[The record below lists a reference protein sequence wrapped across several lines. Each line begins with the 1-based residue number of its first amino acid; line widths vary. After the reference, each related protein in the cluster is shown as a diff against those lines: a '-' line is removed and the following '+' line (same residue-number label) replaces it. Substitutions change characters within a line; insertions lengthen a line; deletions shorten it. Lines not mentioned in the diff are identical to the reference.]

1 MQPITIMVVET
12 GQNQAIS
19 IQDFEGNSDIR
30 VLDRSKSN
38 DCDLAEPL
46 LQEQEI
52 TVDFIESTLEKI
64 DRLNPKT
71 VLINANSTV
80 QEYYDLLVAM
90 HYQRPNTQVILVV
103 NDSISEDCILKA
115 LSCGA
120 QGFITNELSA
130 LDFIKV
136 VNAIDQ
142 GEIWVSRKILTKA
155 MDQVFL
161 LNNLAS

>member
-1 MQPITIMVVET
+1 MVVET
-12 GQNQAIS
+12 GQSQAIS
-19 IQDFEGNSDIR
+19 TRDLEGNSNIR
-30 VLDRSKSN
+30 ILHESKLN
-38 DCDLAEPL
+38 DYNTVESL
-46 LQEQEI
+46 LQEQEG

-64 DRLNPKT
+64 GRLNPKT
-71 VLINANSTV
+71 VLINANQTI
-80 QEYYDLLVAM
+80 QEYCDLLVAM
-90 HYQRPNTQVILVV
+90 HYQQPDIQVILVI
-103 NDSISEDCILKA
+103 NDSTSEDYVLKA

-155 MDQVFL
+155 MDQVLF
-161 LNNLAS
+161 S

>member
-1 MQPITIMVVET
+1 MQPITVMVVET

-19 IQDFEGNSDIR
+19 IQDLERNSNIR
-30 VLDRSKSN
+30 VLDESKLN
-38 DCDLAEPL
+38 DYNTVGSL
-46 LQEQEI
+46 LREQEG

-64 DRLNPKT
+64 NRLNPKT
-71 VLINANSTV
+71 VLINANQTI
-80 QEYYDLLVAM
+80 QEYCDLLVAM
-90 HYQRPNTQVILVV
+90 HYQQPHIQAILVI
-103 NDSISEDCILKA
+103 NDSISEDYILKA

-120 QGFITNELSA
+120 QGFITNKLSA

-155 MDQVFL
+155 MDQVLF
-161 LNNLAS
+161 S

>member
-1 MQPITIMVVET
+1 MQPITVMVVET
-12 GQNQAIS
+12 GQSKAIS
-19 IQDFEGNSDIR
+19 IQDLERNSNIR
-30 VLDRSKSN
+30 VLDESELN
-38 DCDLAEPL
+38 DYNTDTVGSL
-46 LQEQEI
+46 LQEQEG

-71 VLINANSTV
+71 VLINANQTI
-80 QEYYDLLVAM
+80 QEYCDLLVAM
-90 HYQRPNTQVILVV
+90 HYQQPHIQAILVI
-103 NDSISEDCILKA
+103 NDSISEDYILKA

-120 QGFITNELSA
+120 QGFITNKLSA

-155 MDQVFL
+155 MDQVLF
-161 LNNLAS
+161 SSS